1 MNTVKNEE
9 ILELLKSL
17 KDEARQRYKAE
28 LKGVFGSYARGEEN
42 EDSDVDVLVDF
53 LDNATLFELVGLGD
67 FLEEKLNCK
76 IDIVSQR
83 AVREEIRPYIY
94 RDLVYL

>member
-1 MNTVKNEE
+1 MNTVKKEE
-9 ILELLKSL
+9 ILEILKSL
-17 KDEARQRYKAE
+17 KDEARQSYKAE

>member
-1 MNTVKNEE
+1 MKKAE
-9 ILELLKSL
+9 ILEKLRLL

-28 LKGVFGSYARGEEN
+28 LKGIFGSYAREEEN
-42 EDSDVDVLVDF
+42 ENSDVDVLVEF

-83 AVREEIRPYIY
+83 AVREEISPYIY

>member
-1 MNTVKNEE
+1 
-9 ILELLKSL
+9 
-17 KDEARQRYKAE
+17 
-28 LKGVFGSYARGEEN
+28 
-42 EDSDVDVLVDF
+42 
-53 LDNATLFELVGLGD
+53 
-67 FLEEKLNCK
+67 LNCK